1 MVLKWELQ
9 KVKIT
14 LRIIGWLDVKADEHS
29 VWLNTID
36 EYEQNQIIV
45 VDKKD
50 GGSSLMV
57 EGAVDMVPK
66 HNTLIQRR
74 KLLDTL
80 EV

>member
-1 MVLKWELQ
+1 M
-9 KVKIT
+9 
-14 LRIIGWLDVKADEHS
+14 KADEHS

-57 EGAVDMVPK
+57 ERAVDMVPK